1 MLQQEFEQR
10 VGFTVTSDCYHE
22 CIEPEYDASKLE
34 KDEWCKQWKKDHG
47 IQRAY
52 SWMAKRVEELEKSIK
67 EMSQVFEDNIAKQQ
81 EIERLRAE
89 NDMISNCLDARN
101 KQLSDLNIFMIE
113 QSNAYSSSEL
123 RAKAIKL
130 MGAKEYLR
138 YKLANNLSLWE
149 ADRNM
154 LIDIIDEPVNLYIR
168 WQ

>member
-1 MLQQEFEQR
+1 MLQSEFEER
-10 VGFTVTSDCYHE
+10 VGFTVTSGCYHK
-22 CIEPEYDASKLE
+22 CIEPEYNASKLG

-52 SWMAKRVEELEKSIK
+52 SWMAKRVEELEKFTE
-67 EMSQVFEDNIAKQQ
+67 EMGDVFADNEAKVQ
-81 EIERLRAE
+81 EIDDLKTSLESVSDSLA
-89 NDMISNCLDARN
+89 SRN
-101 KQLSDLNIFMIE
+101 KQLSELLCFMIE
-113 QSNAYSSSEL
+113 QSNAYSSTEL

-154 LIDIIDEPVNLYIR
+154 LIDIID
-168 WQ
+168 

>member
-1 MLQQEFEQR
+1 MLQSEFEER
-10 VGFTVTSDCYHE
+10 VGFTVTSDCYHK
-22 CIEPEYDASKLE
+22 CIEPEYNASKLG

-52 SWMAKRVEELEKSIK
+52 SWMAKRVEELEKFTEEMGDVFADNEAK
-67 EMSQVFEDNIAKQQ
+67 EQ
-81 EIERLRAE
+81 EINRLKIE
-89 NDMISNCLDARN
+89 LETVSNCLDARN

-123 RAKAIKL
+123 RAKAIEL

-154 LIDIIDEPVNLYIR
+154 LIDIID
-168 WQ
+168 

>member
-1 MLQQEFEQR
+1 MLQQEFEER

-22 CIEPEYDASKLE
+22 CIEPEYNASKLG

-52 SWMAKRVEELEKSIK
+52 SWMAKRVEELEKSTK
-67 EMSQVFEDNIAKQQ
+67 EMSQVFDDNVAKEQ
-81 EIERLRAE
+81 EINRLRIE
-89 NDMISNCLDARN
+89 LETVSNCLDARN

-113 QSNAYSSSEL
+113 QSNAYSSTEL

-138 YKLANNLSLWE
+138 YKLANNLTLWE
-149 ADRNM
+149 TDRNM
-154 LIDIIDEPVNLYIR
+154 LIDIID
-168 WQ
+168 

>member
-1 MLQQEFEQR
+1 MLQQEFEER

-22 CIEPEYDASKLE
+22 CIEPEYNASKLE

-67 EMSQVFEDNIAKQQ
+67 EMGNVLADNEAKVQ
-81 EIERLRAE
+81 EIDDLKTSLESVSDSLA
-89 NDMISNCLDARN
+89 SRN
-101 KQLSDLNIFMIE
+101 KQLSELLCFMIE
-113 QSNAYSSSEL
+113 QSNAYSSTEL
-123 RAKAIKL
+123 RAKAIEL

-138 YKLANNLSLWE
+138 YKLANNLTLWE

-154 LIDIIDEPVNLYIR
+154 LMDIID
-168 WQ
+168 

>member
-1 MLQQEFEQR
+1 MLQQEFEER

-67 EMSQVFEDNIAKQQ
+67 EMGNVLADNEAKVQ
-81 EIERLRAE
+81 EIDDLKTSLESVSDSLA
-89 NDMISNCLDARN
+89 SRN
-101 KQLSDLNIFMIE
+101 KQLSELLCFMIE
-113 QSNAYSSSEL
+113 QSNAYSSTEL
-123 RAKAIKL
+123 RAKAIEL

-138 YKLANNLSLWE
+138 YKLANNLTLWE

-154 LIDIIDEPVNLYIR
+154 LMDIID
-168 WQ
+168 

>member
-1 MLQQEFEQR
+1 MLQQEFEER

-67 EMSQVFEDNIAKQQ
+67 EMGNVLADNEAKVQ
-81 EIERLRAE
+81 EIDDLKTSLESV
-89 NDMISNCLDARN
+89 SNSLASRN
-101 KQLSDLNIFMIE
+101 KQLSELLCFMIE
-113 QSNAYSSSEL
+113 QSNAYSSTEL
-123 RAKAIKL
+123 RAKAIEL

-138 YKLANNLSLWE
+138 YKLANNLTLWE

-154 LIDIIDEPVNLYIR
+154 LMDIID
-168 WQ
+168 

>member
-1 MLQQEFEQR
+1 MLQSEFEER

-22 CIEPEYDASKLE
+22 CIEPEYNASKLG

-52 SWMAKRVEELEKSIK
+52 SWMAKRVEELEKFTE
-67 EMSQVFEDNIAKQQ
+67 EMGDVFADNEAKVQ
-81 EIERLRAE
+81 EIDDLKTSLESVSDSLA
-89 NDMISNCLDARN
+89 SRN
-101 KQLSDLNIFMIE
+101 KQLSELLCFMIE
-113 QSNAYSSSEL
+113 QSNAYSSTEL

-154 LIDIIDEPVNLYIR
+154 LIDIID
-168 WQ
+168 

>member
-1 MLQQEFEQR
+1 MLQQEFEER

-52 SWMAKRVEELEKSIK
+52 SWMAKRVEELEKFTE
-67 EMSQVFEDNIAKQQ
+67 EMGNVFADNEAKVQ
-81 EIERLRAE
+81 EIDDLKTSLESVSDSLA
-89 NDMISNCLDARN
+89 SRN
-101 KQLSDLNIFMIE
+101 KQLSELLCFMIE
-113 QSNAYSSSEL
+113 QSNAYSSTEL

-154 LIDIIDEPVNLYIR
+154 LIDIID
-168 WQ
+168 

>member
-1 MLQQEFEQR
+1 MLQQEFEER
-10 VGFTVTSDCYHE
+10 VGFTVTSDCYHK

-67 EMSQVFEDNIAKQQ
+67 EMSQVFEDNIAKQL

-89 NDMISNCLDARN
+89 NDTISNSLAERN

-113 QSNAYSSSEL
+113 QSNAYSSTEL
-123 RAKAIKL
+123 RAKTIEL

-154 LIDIIDEPVNLYIR
+154 LIDIID
-168 WQ
+168 

>member
-1 MLQQEFEQR
+1 MLQQEFEER

-52 SWMAKRVEELEKSIK
+52 SWMAKRVEELEKFTE
-67 EMSQVFEDNIAKQQ
+67 EMGNVFADNEAKVQ
-81 EIERLRAE
+81 EIDDLKTSLESVSDSLA
-89 NDMISNCLDARN
+89 SRN
-101 KQLSDLNIFMIE
+101 KQLSELLCFMIE
-113 QSNAYSSSEL
+113 QSNAYGSTEL
-123 RAKAIKL
+123 RAKAIEL

-154 LIDIIDEPVNLYIR
+154 LIDIID
-168 WQ
+168 

>member
-1 MLQQEFEQR
+1 MLQSEFEER

-22 CIEPEYDASKLE
+22 CIEPEYNASKLG

-67 EMSQVFEDNIAKQQ
+67 EMSQVFEDNIAKQM

-113 QSNAYSSSEL
+113 QSNAYSSTEL

-149 ADRNM
+149 ADRNL
-154 LIDIIDEPVNLYIR
+154 LIDIID
-168 WQ
+168 

>member
-1 MLQQEFEQR
+1 MLQSEFEER
-10 VGFTVTSDCYHE
+10 VGFTVTSDCYHK
-22 CIEPEYDASKLE
+22 CIEPEYNASKLG

-52 SWMAKRVEELEKSIK
+52 SWMAKRVEELEKFTE
-67 EMSQVFEDNIAKQQ
+67 EMGDVFADNEAKVQ
-81 EIERLRAE
+81 EIDDLKTSLESVSDSLA
-89 NDMISNCLDARN
+89 SRN
-101 KQLSDLNIFMIE
+101 KQLSELLCFMIE

-138 YKLANNLSLWE
+138 YKLANNLTLWE

-154 LIDIIDEPVNLYIR
+154 LIDIID
-168 WQ
+168 

>member
-1 MLQQEFEQR
+1 MLQSEFEER

-22 CIEPEYDASKLE
+22 CIEPEYNASKLG

-52 SWMAKRVEELEKSIK
+52 SWMAKRVEELEKSTK
-67 EMSQVFEDNIAKQQ
+67 EMSQVFDDNVAKEQ
-81 EIERLRAE
+81 EINRLKIE
-89 NDMISNCLDARN
+89 LETVSNCLDARN

-113 QSNAYSSSEL
+113 QSNAYSSTEL

-154 LIDIIDEPVNLYIR
+154 LIDIID
-168 WQ
+168 

>member
-1 MLQQEFEQR
+1 MLQQEFEER

-52 SWMAKRVEELEKSIK
+52 SWMAKRVEELEKSTK
-67 EMSQVFEDNIAKQQ
+67 EMSQVFCDNVAKEQ
-81 EIERLRAE
+81 EINRLRIE
-89 NDMISNCLDARN
+89 LETVSNCLDARN

-149 ADRNM
+149 ADRNL
-154 LIDIIDEPVNLYIR
+154 LIDIID
-168 WQ
+168 

>member
-1 MLQQEFEQR
+1 MLQSEFEER

-22 CIEPEYDASKLE
+22 CIEPEYNASKLG

-67 EMSQVFEDNIAKQQ
+67 EMSQVFEDNVAKEQ
-81 EIERLRAE
+81 EINRLKIE
-89 NDMISNCLDARN
+89 LETVSNCLDARN

-113 QSNAYSSSEL
+113 QSNAYSSTEL
-123 RAKAIKL
+123 RAKAIEL

-154 LIDIIDEPVNLYIR
+154 LIDIID
-168 WQ
+168 

>member
-1 MLQQEFEQR
+1 MLQQEFEER

-22 CIEPEYDASKLE
+22 CIEPEYNASKLG

-52 SWMAKRVEELEKSIK
+52 SWMAKRVEELEKSTK
-67 EMSQVFEDNIAKQQ
+67 EMSQVFDDNVAKEQ
-81 EIERLRAE
+81 EINRLRIE
-89 NDMISNCLDARN
+89 LETVSNCLDARN

-113 QSNAYSSSEL
+113 QSNAYSSTEL

-149 ADRNM
+149 ADRNL
-154 LIDIIDEPVNLYIR
+154 LIDIID
-168 WQ
+168 

>member
-1 MLQQEFEQR
+1 MLQQEFEER

-52 SWMAKRVEELEKSIK
+52 SWMAKRVEELEKCTK
-67 EMSQVFEDNIAKQQ
+67 EMSQVFDDNVAKEQ
-81 EIERLRAE
+81 EINRLRIE
-89 NDMISNCLDARN
+89 LETVSNCLEARN

-154 LIDIIDEPVNLYIR
+154 LIDIID
-168 WQ
+168 

>member
-1 MLQQEFEQR
+1 MLQQEFEER
-10 VGFTVTSDCYHE
+10 VGFTVTSDCYHK

-67 EMSQVFEDNIAKQQ
+67 EMSQISEDNTAKQL

-113 QSNAYSSSEL
+113 QSNTYGSSEL
-123 RAKAIKL
+123 RDKAIKL

-138 YKLANNLSLWE
+138 YKLANNLTLWE

-154 LIDIIDEPVNLYIR
+154 LMDIID
-168 WQ
+168 

>member
-1 MLQQEFEQR
+1 MTQQEFEQR
-10 VGFTVTSDCYHE
+10 VGFTVTVDCYHKY
-22 CIEPEYDASKLE
+22 IEPEYNASKLE

-52 SWMAKRVEELEKSIK
+52 SWMAKRIEELEK
-67 EMSQVFEDNIAKQQ
+67 QVSEIDNIHVDNAAKEQ

-89 NDMISNCLDARN
+89 NDTISNSLAERN

-154 LIDIIDEPVNLYIR
+154 LIDIID
-168 WQ
+168 

>member
-1 MLQQEFEQR
+1 MLQQEFEER

-22 CIEPEYDASKLE
+22 CIEPEYNASKLE

-67 EMSQVFEDNIAKQQ
+67 EMSQVFEDNVAKQL

-89 NDMISNCLDARN
+89 NDMISNCLEARN

-154 LIDIIDEPVNLYIR
+154 LIDIID
-168 WQ
+168 

>member
-1 MLQQEFEQR
+1 MLQQEFEER

-22 CIEPEYDASKLE
+22 CIEPEYNASKLG

-67 EMSQVFEDNIAKQQ
+67 EMSQVFEDNIAKQM

-138 YKLANNLSLWE
+138 YKLANNLTLWE
-149 ADRNM
+149 ADRNL
-154 LIDIIDEPVNLYIR
+154 LIDIID
-168 WQ
+168 